1 MYKLSVPIDASMIN
15 QNNREAYVKLCREA
29 GVKRIFLAMGS
40 IMGPVSKSL
49 AEKIAYFQSNGF
61 EVGVWTSTIGHGF
74 LLTHAEDDDN
84 SAFKPIVDIQGR
96 IRPNAFCPLD
106 EQFLS
111 HISRLVASYAKAGAD
126 MVLLDDDF
134 RMSQHGDE
142 LCCACE
148 AHLNRIGAIVGE
160 EITIEKIKP
169 YLLSGKA
176 NRYRDAWVQTQKQ
189 GLIELAQ
196 AIRREVDKVAPDVPV
211 GVCTAMAPWNVDGV
225 DMVEIA
231 KILAGKHKPLLRLT
245 GAPYWAIKK
254 RQFPIVTVFEI
265 ARMLAS
271 FAENKGVELMSEGDT
286 YPRPRYICPASY
298 LELFDAVT
306 RIDGGYDGI
315 LKYMFDYIAGPHF
328 EPGYLAH
335 HNENKADIE
344 ALADMFDGG
353 ANAGVRIIARP
364 HTYQNADL
372 DLGYENDISPRPL
385 DATMLGC
392 SSIPTVYRGRGICS
406 SAFGE
411 HARFMDLG
419 LLEDGVILDAVS
431 AVILTE
437 RGIDV
442 GLRSYGKL
450 TEETIA
456 RVCTNDPAYR
466 SFITDGKVRLLSPVL
481 DEKAEPLLYIDSPAR
496 EKTLAYRYENA
507 NGNRFLVFLFEGESI
522 YSPTRVCLSGLVKNY
537 PVQKVLLESVPWIA
551 RKKLPAYCAEHPEL
565 YLMCKKEENSTCVA
579 LFNCF
584 ADSVTGLKVHLDK
597 AYTRIECL
605 NCAATVEGDT
615 VTLSTKL
622 HAFDFA
628 AFRVYNDG

>member
-1 MYKLSVPIDASMIN
+1 MYKLSVPLDASTVN
-15 QNNREAYVKLCREA
+15 RNNREAYVQLCREA

-40 IMGPVSKSL
+40 IMEPVSRSL
-49 AEKIAYFQSNGF
+49 VEKIAYFQSNGF

-74 LLTHAEDDDN
+74 LLTHAEDDGN
-84 SAFKPIVDIQGR
+84 SVFKPIVDIQGR
-96 IRPNAFCPLD
+96 VRPNTCCPLD
-106 EQFLS
+106 DRFLR
-111 HISRLVASYAKAGAD
+111 HISKLVASFAGAGAD

-148 AHLNRIGAIVGE
+148 AHLKRICEIVGE
-160 EITIEKIKP
+160 GITVEKIKP
-169 YLLSGKA
+169 YLLSGKP
-176 NRYRDAWVQTQKQ
+176 NRYRDAWVQVQKQ
-189 GLIELAQ
+189 GLTDLAQ
-196 AIRREVDKVAPDVPV
+196 AIRAEVDKVAPSVPV
-211 GVCTAMAPWNVDGV
+211 GICTALAPWNVDGV

-231 KILAGKHKPLLRLT
+231 KILAGKSKPLLRLT

-271 FAENKGVELMSEGDT
+271 FAENKGVELVSEGDT

-328 EPGYLAH
+328 ELGYLEH
-335 HNENKADIE
+335 HNENKAYIE
-344 ALADMFDGG
+344 KLAKMFSGG

-372 DLGYENDISPRPL
+372 DLGCENDISPRPL

-392 SSIPTVYRGRGICS
+392 SSIPTVYRGRGVCN

-411 HARFMDLG
+411 NARSMDLG
-419 LLEDGVILDAVS
+419 LLDDGMILDAVS
-431 AVILTE
+431 AVILTD

-450 TEETIA
+450 TEETIS
-456 RVCTNDPAYR
+456 RVCTNDPEYR
-466 SFITDGKVRLLSPVL
+466 SFITDGKVRLLSPVM
-481 DEKAEPLLYIDSPAR
+481 DEKAEPVLYIDKPAR
-496 EKTLAYRYENA
+496 EKTIAYRYENA
-507 NGNRFLVFLFEGESI
+507 KGNRFLVFLFEGESI
-522 YSPTRVCLSGLVKNY
+522 YSPTRVCLSGLVKNQA
-537 PVQKVLLESVPWIA
+537 VQKVLLESLPWIA
-551 RKKLPAYCAEHPEL
+551 RKKIPAYCAEHPEL
-565 YLMCKKEENSTCVA
+565 YLMCKKESNGTCVA

-584 ADSVTGLKVHLDK
+584 ADSITGLQVHLDK
-597 AYTRIECL
+597 AYTHIECL
-605 NCAATVEGDT
+605 NCEATVSGDT

-628 AFRVYNDG
+628 AFRVFND

>member
-1 MYKLSVPIDASMIN
+1 MYKLSVPLDASTVN

-29 GVKRIFLAMGS
+29 GVKRIFLAIDSVME
-40 IMGPVSKSL
+40 PVSHSL

-74 LLTHAEDDDN
+74 LLSHVGEVSDPI
-84 SAFKPIVDIQGR
+84 FKPIVDIQGR
-96 IRPNAFCPLD
+96 IRHNAFCPLD
-106 EQFLS
+106 AQFLN
-111 HISRLVASYAKAGAD
+111 HISRLVASFAKAGAD

-142 LCCACE
+142 LCCACD
-148 AHLNRIGAIVGE
+148 AHLKRISEIVGE
-160 EITIEKIKP
+160 EITAEKIKP

-176 NRYRDAWVQTQKQ
+176 NRYRDAWVQVQKQ
-189 GLIELAQ
+189 GLTALAQ
-196 AIRREVDKVAPDVPV
+196 AIRDEVDKVAPSVPV
-211 GVCTAMAPWNVDGV
+211 GICTALAPWNVDGV

-231 KILAGKHKPLLRLT
+231 KILAGNSKPLLRLT

-254 RQFPIVTVFEI
+254 RQFPLVTVFEI

-271 FAENKGVELMSEGDT
+271 FAENKGIELMSEGDT
-286 YPRPRYICPASY
+286 YPRPRYVCPASY
-298 LELFDAVT
+298 LELFGAVV

-328 EPGYLAH
+328 ELGYLER

-344 ALADMFDGG
+344 ALAKMFDGG
-353 ANAGVRIIARP
+353 ANAGVRIIAKP

-372 DLGYENDISPRPL
+372 DLGCVNDISPRPL

-392 SSIPTVYRGRGICS
+392 SSIPTVYRGRGVCN
-406 SAFGE
+406 ATFGE
-411 HARFMDLG
+411 NARTMDLG
-419 LLEDGVILDAVS
+419 LLDDGMILDAVS

-450 TEETIA
+450 VEETVTA
-456 RVCTNDPAYR
+456 VCTNDPEYK
-466 SFITDGKVRLLSPVL
+466 SFITDGQVRVLSPVI
-481 DEKAEPLLYIDSPAR
+481 DEKAEPLLYAGKPVK
-496 EKTLAYRYENA
+496 EKMLAYRYENA
-507 NGNRFLVFLFEGESI
+507 QGKRFLVFLFEGNSI
-522 YSPTRVCLSGLVKNY
+522 YAPTRVCLSGLVKNY
-537 PVQKVLLESVPWIA
+537 AIQKVLLESVPWIA
-551 RKKLPAYCAEHPEL
+551 RKKIPAYCAGHPEL
-565 YLMCKKEENSTCVA
+565 YLMCKKEDNGTCVA

-584 ADSVTGLKVHLDK
+584 ADPVTALKVHLDG

-605 NCAATVEGDT
+605 NCEATVDGDT

-622 HAFDFA
+622 HAFEFA
-628 AFRVYNDG
+628 AFRVFND